1 MALIFAELVPRA
13 EAFAPAAS
21 KHVVEKS
28 VVAFLYGQHVLI
40 AEWFEKLVEVG
51 VDEAEGHAGGK
62 EVELIDYESVQLHR
76 KGHEMGLRRH
86 SWARRLCYWGLYWNR

>member
-1 MALIFAELVPRA
+1 MALIFAEPVPRA

-28 VVAFLYGQHVLI
+28 VVASLYGQHFLI
-40 AEWFEKLVEVG
+40 AEWFEKVVEVG

-76 KGHEMGLRRH
+76 KGHKVGLRRH
-86 SWARRLCYWGLYWNR
+86 GWARLCCWGLYWNR